1 MQVGKHRIKQEK
13 DAVKTEFEP
22 DFKRVK
28 LETPAIDS
36 LDEKQKEILD
46 LCLTGRNVYLTGV
59 GGTGKTFLL
68 HQITSALRKKHGK
81 DKVVVTASTGVAAL
95 QACGQTLHSLAGAG
109 VPDVVAD
116 FEKCRKLRD
125 GWRKMAVLIIDEV
138 SLLEAAYIDYLDA
151 MVREIRHCPDKAFG
165 GLQLIWVA
173 DFLQLKGISSG
184 VSLASRCPV
193 VSNFKS
199 DKIPVHVRQFDAY
212 AFQTMAFRDAKF
224 VVAELK
230 TIFRQSEVVM
240 IEALMKIR
248 RGVVDDSVRAFVAS
262 CAQELPSDDGIM
274 PTVLYALNKNVEMV
288 NQSKLDALPSKEE
301 VYVAR
306 DSVHCDIGS
315 PPWTRE
321 KLLRDPFFKSGPAS
335 DRMVLKVGAQVILTQ
350 NLDRVLVNGS
360 RGVVKHFETK
370 EKAIE
375 DLTVRI
381 GLCKDDTLRA
391 VLLGQL
397 DVLRT
402 SPQETAYPVVLFRD
416 GCEAL
421 CYCVEFS
428 QRVWNAGYCKRY
440 QVPLKLAWSLSVHRS
455 QGSSLDKVQVDLT
468 GCFAVGQTYV
478 ALSRA
483 RTTSGLQILGFTE
496 SAIKADPMAIAFH
509 DALSAGKLDEFM
521 ATVPLWFQPVL
532 QPGIDPNWRALFES
546 SKVFK
551 GWVERGSK

>member
-1 MQVGKHRIKQEK
+1 VLISISI
-13 DAVKTEFEP
+13 P
-22 DFKRVK
+22 
-28 LETPAIDS
+28 
-36 LDEKQKEILD
+36 
-46 LCLTGRNVYLTGV
+46 
-59 GGTGKTFLL
+59 GTGKTFLL

-81 DKVVVTASTGVAAL
+81 DRVVVTASTGVSAL
-95 QACGQTLHSLAGAG
+95 QAQGQTLHSIAGAA
-109 VPDVVAD
+109 VPDVVTD
-116 FEKCRKLRD
+116 FEKCRRMRD
-125 GWRKMAVLIIDEV
+125 GWRKMAVLIVDEV

-151 MVREIRHCPDKAFG
+151 MIREIRHCPDKAFG

-199 DKIPVHVRQFDAY
+199 NKIPVHVRQFDAF
-212 AFQTMAFRDAKF
+212 AFQTIAFRDAQF

-262 CAQELPSDDGIM
+262 CAQELPNDDGIM
-274 PTVLYALNKNVEMV
+274 PTVLYALNKNVEME
-288 NQSKLDALPSKEE
+288 NQTKLDALPSKEE
-301 VYVAR
+301 VFVAR

-315 PPWTRE
+315 PAWTRD
-321 KLLRDPFFKSGPAS
+321 KLLRDPFFKSGPAPE
-335 DRMVLKVGAQVILTQ
+335 RVVLKVGAQVILTQ
-350 NLDRVLVNGS
+350 NMDRVLVNGS

-375 DLTVRI
+375 DLTGRI

-391 VLLGQL
+391 GLLGQL
-397 DVLRT
+397 DILRT
-402 SPQETAYPVVLFRD
+402 SSQETAYPVVLFRD
-416 GCEAL
+416 GREAL

-428 QRVWNAGYCKRY
+428 QRVWNAGDCKRY
-440 QVPLKLAWSLSVHRS
+440 QVPLKLAWAISMHRS

-483 RTTSGLQILGFTE
+483 KTTSGLQILGFTE
-496 SAIKADPMAIAFH
+496 SAIKADPMAVAFH
-509 DALSAGKLDEFM
+509 DALAAGTLDEFLK
-521 ATVPLWFQPVL
+521 TVPMWFAPVL
-532 QPGIDPNWRALFES
+532 KPGIDPNWRALFES
-546 SKVFK
+546 SAVFR
-551 GWVERGSK
+551 GWVERGKK